1 MDAKRKTEYDAATR
15 AQLIYAFRRIF
26 SPLARILQRAGV
38 PYNDF
43 RDILKAAYTE
53 AAIRDG
59 VPGYTETLPTTAA
72 LAALT
77 GIPLADIENLV
88 ENPDLLK
95 PPAETSTAVISAIL
109 TKWSTDTSFQ
119 GPYGLPRQLAL
130 TVPAG
135 KSFSDLVRSVR
146 EDADPAAIMQE
157 MIINGTVEKVGPRH
171 VKMSGRQLVF
181 GADMQGNLFEA
192 LGRAMEDLAAT
203 INHNQSAEP
212 AKKIFQ
218 RSVFSD
224 KPLPISRLPDFSEL
238 TRSVMQEALVEID
251 DWLTKTTEQSADEPT
266 IDVGV
271 TVFEYQ
277 RRPVDQVELAA
288 KVRRRPPARIRPA
301 WIQPATPST
310 GHEDVD

>member
-1 MDAKRKTEYDAATR
+1 MDAKRKLEYDAATR

-59 VPGYTETLPTTAA
+59 VPGYSEVLPSTTA
-72 LAALT
+72 LAAII

-109 TKWSTDTSFQ
+109 TKWSTDTTFQ

-130 TVPAG
+130 NTPPG

-146 EDADPAAIMQE
+146 EDADPAALMQE
-157 MIINGTVEKVGPRH
+157 MILNGTVEKVGPRH

-212 AKKIFQ
+212 SKKIFQ

-224 KPLPISRLPDFSEL
+224 KPLPVSRLQDFSEL
-238 TRSVMQEALVEID
+238 TRNVMQEALVEID
-251 DWLTKTTEQSADEPT
+251 DWLTKTTEHPTGEPT

-277 RRPVDQVELAA
+277 RKPQDQAPLAD
-288 KVRRRPPARIRPA
+288 KVRKKPPARVRPA
-301 WIQPATPST
+301 WIQPAAPPN
-310 GHEDVD
+310 GHSDKE